1 MNSNQEMPMKKML
14 YMQPRK
20 RYVIGKRCMDIIG
33 ALFGLILL
41 APLLVLVSIFIKLS
55 DRKSSVIFKQERVG
69 KEECVFYIYKFR
81 TMVYDAEEQLQ
92 ALLPHNEVSG
102 AMFKIKNDPRV
113 TKFGRILRKTSID
126 ELPQLWNVLKG
137 EMSLVGPRPPLVR
150 EVKEYTEYEKQRL
163 LVIPGCT
170 GIWQINGRNQLSF
183 QEMVELD
190 LMYIQNRTIMY
201 DIKIIIKTIR
211 YLFKNNGAY

>member
-1 MNSNQEMPMKKML
+1 MHG
-14 YMQPRK
+14 YYR
-20 RYVIGKRCMDIIG
+20 

>member
-1 MNSNQEMPMKKML
+1 
-14 YMQPRK
+14 MQPRK

>member
-55 DRKSSVIFKQERVG
+55 DRKSSLIFKQERVG
-69 KEECVFYIYKFR
+69 KEERIFYIYKFR

-170 GIWQINGRNQLSF
+170 GIWQISGRNQLSF

>member
-1 MNSNQEMPMKKML
+1 MKKML